1 MYRQFFGLKKRPFIL
16 TPDPEFLYL
25 SKVHDLAITHL
36 EYGIVQNAG
45 FLALTGEVGAGKTTL
60 LKYLFDKVKD
70 SLDIAMLFNTNLNP
84 KAFLEMLVREFELKA
99 PSSAKTD
106 LFDTLA
112 QYFIQQYSKGSRCVI
127 IVDEAQ
133 NLPDE
138 TFEELRMLSN
148 LEADNEFMVQII
160 LVGQPQLRDRLL
172 QPSLSQLAQRIS
184 VHFHLTAL
192 QPAEVSDYIEHRL
205 KVAGYS
211 GQSPLFDQESV
222 KHIAKISKGIPR
234 IINSVC
240 DACLTYAFADDIR
253 QVNKA
258 IVEKVI
264 EDNDLL
270 QIFIGQGPEQP
281 QTQPVAA
288 PALLAQSREIE
299 ALRDAL
305 VRVAGQV
312 EALAKRVEALES
324 GQNNR
329 VIGVLEGMLAK
340 ERQRNMALEKRL
352 LSIAEKFK
360 RLQRQLGMAESEE
373 QDGDNSQDKKEG
385 KYWRLFGE
393 NMLKK

>member
-1 MYRQFFGLKKRPFIL
+1 MYREFFGLKKRPFIL

-60 LKYLFDKVKD
+60 LKYLFEKVKD
-70 SLDIAMLFNTNLNP
+70 SLDIAMLFNTNLDP
-84 KAFLEMLVREFELKA
+84 HAFLEMLVREFELKA

-112 QYFIQQYSKGSRCVI
+112 QHFIQQYSKGNRCVI

-148 LEADNEFMVQII
+148 LEAENEFMVQII

-172 QPSLSQLAQRIS
+172 EPALSQLAQRIS
-184 VHFHLTAL
+184 IHFHLTAL
-192 QPAEVSDYIEHRL
+192 QPNEVKDYIEHRL

-211 GQSPLFDQESV
+211 DKAPLFDDQSV
-222 KHIAKISKGIPR
+222 RHIAKVSKGIPR

-240 DACLTYAFADDIR
+240 DACLTYAFADDLR
-253 QVNKA
+253 QVSKP

-264 EDNDLL
+264 EDNELL
-270 QIFIGQGPEQP
+270 QIFIDQKRDQSLPQSLPTTGRIQGHELQELRNILIK
-281 QTQPVAA
+281 VAGRIES
-288 PALLAQSREIE
+288 LEKRIE
-299 ALRDAL
+299 ALEVAEKD
-305 VRVAGQV
+305 RVV
-312 EALAKRVEALES
+312 
-324 GQNNR
+324 
-329 VIGVLEGMLAK
+329 GVLEGMLAK

-352 LSIAEKFK
+352 LSIGEKFK
-360 RLQRQLGMAESEE
+360 RLQRQLGMSDGNN
-373 QDGDNSQDKKEG
+373 QDEDNNPNKKEG